1 MRICIPG
8 PPSLLPP
15 SHFETKARGIIPVP
29 SSFFLHRTPSVHLQT
44 TKKKG
49 HGHAESRTRPPSR
62 FFVPPPSNPG
72 TGLRPRAAF
81 LFTRPLAVRLSSKHP
96 PQRTTSTHIRVPSPP
111 KPQYPIPT
119 PRSHAIPRRFRRNS
133 VPVSLICL
141 ATGCR
146 TKLWHSMY
154 IIRWNEVRPS
164 SPITPTFFWLTTWPH
179 STRLNPCSLY
189 IID

>member
-15 SHFETKARGIIPVP
+15 SHFETKARGIVPVP
-29 SSFFLHRTPSVHLQT
+29 LSSFLHRTLSVHLQT

-81 LFTRPLAVRLSSKHP
+81 LFPRPLPVRLSSQHP
-96 PQRTTSTHIRVPSPP
+96 HKGPRARTYAYPAPLSPNTLYRPLELTRYPADSVEIQSPSPS
-111 KPQYPIPT
+111 Y
-119 PRSHAIPRRFRRNS
+119 
-133 VPVSLICL
+133 VSPLDAAPNCGIQC
-141 ATGCR
+141 
-146 TKLWHSMY
+146 
-154 IIRWNEVRPS
+154 IFIRWIYV
-164 SPITPTFFWLTTWPH
+164 
-179 STRLNPCSLY
+179 
-189 IID
+189 IDDDAE

>member
-15 SHFETKARGIIPVP
+15 SHFETKARGIVPVP

-72 TGLRPRAAF
+72 TRPRPRPAF
-81 LFTRPLAVRLSSKHP
+81 LFTRPPAVRLPSKHP

-111 KPQYPIPT
+111 KPQSPIPT
-119 PRSHAIPRRFRRNS
+119 RDTPPIPSKFSPRLPHMSRHWMPHQIVAFNVYLLDGTRCVPPPLSHP
-133 VPVSLICL
+133 L
-141 ATGCR
+141 
-146 TKLWHSMY
+146 
-154 IIRWNEVRPS
+154 
-164 SPITPTFFWLTTWPH
+164 FFG
-179 STRLNPCSLY
+179 
-189 IID
+189 